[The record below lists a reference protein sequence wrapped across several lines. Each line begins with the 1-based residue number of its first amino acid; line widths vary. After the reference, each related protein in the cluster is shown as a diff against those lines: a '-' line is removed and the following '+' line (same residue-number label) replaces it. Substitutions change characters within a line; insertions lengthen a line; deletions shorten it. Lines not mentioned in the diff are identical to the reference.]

1 MGWPLAWFNAS
12 SEAGR
17 LISIKVLM
25 RIPRNSPRIEAILS
39 ILQFTADS
47 LWKYRSISPPPSLLL
62 FLLSDYYLN
71 RLLYNFYDIARVCF
85 IFYDSCLALNILYSI
100 NSSLFEFF
108 FAALSFLSFSFI
120 LVFCLFLS
128 FVTAAT
134 LELIP
139 HLRVQD
145 LCKTNPSKFWSF
157 LWFQAN
163 FLFRFFSLLLSLIF
177 CWGPLFNL
185 NLFTL
190 KFNIW

>member
-1 MGWPLAWFNAS
+1 
-12 SEAGR
+12 
-17 LISIKVLM
+17 M

-47 LWKYRSISPPPSLLL
+47 LWKYRSISPPLSPSLSLL
-62 FLLSDYYLN
+62 CCPTTISIGYCIIFMILRECVLFFTIPALLST
-71 RLLYNFYDIARVCF
+71 FYTQLIHH
-85 IFYDSCLALNILYSI
+85 YSSFSLPPFR
-100 NSSLFEFF
+100 SSL
-108 FAALSFLSFSFI
+108 S

-134 LELIP
+134 LELMP

-163 FLFRFFSLLLSLIF
+163 FSFRFFSLLLFS
-177 CWGPLFNL
+177 WVPLFNL

-190 KFNIW
+190 KFNIWYFLYF